1 MAEIDLIHAGIPWNN
16 PQKIT
21 VKADQYISQL
31 VINRGL
37 LNLLSNDYYL
47 DLKTQR
53 INQYIVQLF
62 GPHIAD
68 TSIHWT
74 EDGIKD
80 VVKRVLN
87 EDLGDDGFGLVR
99 DTAFVIPIIPGELPP
114 KNINRIQNIINNCP
128 KNLNGHTAIFALT
141 PVVSGNYNTTIGE
154 YYNNNKSV
162 ISSATYETENFISTS
177 GCYDQMTVISA
188 NNKSIML
195 NNFYGGSLIFLG
207 NDFFT
212 CEEKYQDGGKS
223 LNTRQTR
230 IFLQQI
236 QKNIDKTISSPLIT
250 IKGNGENNNR
260 AVVSFNNCNCD
271 SYIWNLNVTLDDTI
285 VSNKQT
291 VDDTPS
297 KKQLSLFF
305 PANTFDDMLTGNV
318 RYIVA
323 DSINDQNFT
332 QSYITLRSKQ
342 QTISGGLTEYWEK
355 ENDNY
360 KLTSAI
366 NLNNDYL
373 MLSSSYD
380 KFIQTFFGQYINNDE
395 IVADSLYE
403 GATLCFWMKQNFY
416 SKNIN
421 EVPIIYSLDSEGN
434 GFYFGLDKIANINHN
449 EIDVTQYLDT
459 TFASKKRTDFN
470 STQNIAWNYWA
481 IQIQPVDLNLNHY
494 LVNVYYCNPLT
505 SQIISIIPSK
515 TANSN
520 TNLGIEPNV
529 RMNQITFN
537 HLNMNTPISFF
548 GTPDIRSEAWIRNIT
563 LFNSVLSESELA
575 ALAKQGLANAYNLD
589 EIETSQTFRNG
600 MKGALYVYNTT
611 SMNVLGCKL
620 AKVGSN

>member
-1 MAEIDLIHAGIPWNN
+1 MAEIDLIHAGLPWNN

-47 DLKTQR
+47 DLKTER

-74 EDGIKD
+74 EDSIKD

-87 EDLGDDGFGLVR
+87 EDLGDNGFGLVR
-99 DTAFVIPIIPGELPP
+99 DTAFIIPIIPGELPP

-141 PVVSGNYNTTIGE
+141 PVASGNYNTTIGE

-162 ISSATYETENFISTS
+162 ISSATYETEDFIATS
-177 GCYDQMTVISA
+177 GCYDQITEISA

-250 IKGNGENNNR
+250 IRGNSENNNR

-297 KKQLSLFF
+297 KRQLSLFF
-305 PANTFDDMLTGNV
+305 PANTVDDMLTGNV
-318 RYIVA
+318 RYVVA

-342 QTISGGLTEYWEK
+342 QTISGGLTEYWVE
-355 ENDNY
+355 ENGNY
-360 KLTSAI
+360 KLTSAV

-395 IVADSLYE
+395 VVADSLYE

-470 STQNIAWNYWA
+470 SAQNIAWNYWA

-515 TANSN
+515 TANSK
-520 TNLGIEPNV
+520 TNFGIEPNV
-529 RMNQITFN
+529 KMNQITFN

-548 GTPDIRSEAWIRNIT
+548 GTPNIRSEAWIRNIT

-575 ALAKQGLANAYNLD
+575 ALAKQGLTNIYNLN
-589 EIETSQTFRNG
+589 EIDISQTFRNG